1 MSKEYPITEAVP
13 AEDRHIGF
21 MDMTLTWMGANCQP
35 GTWAIGGTLAAVGF
49 MGAFGITLIANP
61 IAFLVVALLGYV
73 GFKVGTSTMGLTRVV
88 FGVHGTKL
96 PTVANAINILGWT
109 SVSNFFAAITVSYI
123 AAGLFGTPAYGE
135 PGSGIILAIG
145 AALNGLISLAVV
157 RIAGS
162 RSIKVAERVM
172 MVLLIALTTWIT
184 VVVFQT
190 TSLAE
195 IMAWRPAPENVLP
208 VGVGVDIMLAF
219 SMTWA
224 TVVGEFTRYTK
235 TKISA
240 TVAPMLGAN
249 LAVYWFAL
257 VGTLG
262 VISVAIN
269 SGVFDPNN
277 ADPSSIAISLG
288 LGWVALLVVIFSTVT
303 TNMVDIYTASY
314 NIMNLFPKMKF
325 NKAVTLV
332 GISCILISWIP
343 IISGSFIDYFFA
355 FVHVIGA
362 IFPPLLAVLVADYYL
377 IRKGRYQVTELD
389 NKNGPYWYKGGFNVY
404 GIGSWLAGVLVYVI
418 LNNYGFGLNSIGAI
432 IPGFFITVLIYY
444 VMAKTVMRKS
454 LETEIEEYD
463 NKANKIAN

>member
-1 MSKEYPITEAVP
+1 MKRGFCMSKEYPITEAVP

-35 GTWAIGGTLAAVGF
+35 GTWAIGGTLAGVGF
-49 MGAFGITLIANP
+49 LGAFGITMIANP

-96 PTVANAINILGWT
+96 PTIANAINILGWT

-123 AAGLFGTPAYGE
+123 AAGIFGTPAYGE

-145 AALNGLISLAVV
+145 AAINGIISLAVV

-172 MVLLIALTTWIT
+172 MILLIALTTWIT
-184 VVVFQT
+184 VVVFRT

-195 IMAWRPAPENVLP
+195 IMAWRPSPENVLP
-208 VGVGVDIMLAF
+208 MGIGVDAMLAF

-235 TKISA
+235 TKMSA
-240 TVAPMLGAN
+240 TLAPMLGAN

-269 SGVFDPNN
+269 TGVFNPNN

-303 TNMVDIYTASY
+303 TNMVDIYTAAY
-314 NIMNLFPKMKF
+314 NVMNLFPKMNF
-325 NKAVTLV
+325 NKAVTFV
-332 GISCILISWIP
+332 GVSCIFISWIP

-355 FVHVIGA
+355 FVGVIGA
-362 IFPPLLAVLVADYYL
+362 IFPPLLAVLVVDYYL
-377 IRKGRYQVTELD
+377 IRKGRYQVE
-389 NKNGPYWYKGGFNVY
+389 
-404 GIGSWLAGVLVYVI
+404 
-418 LNNYGFGLNSIGAI
+418 
-432 IPGFFITVLIYY
+432 
-444 VMAKTVMRKS
+444 
-454 LETEIEEYD
+454 
-463 NKANKIAN
+463 